1 MDKVFK
7 MNYNKYIENSKII
20 NDLKKT
26 KKCKINDIDFHI
38 PDFTEYVLILQNNY
52 NVNQLKKIAKQYKI
66 KISGNKNE
74 LTTRIYSFL
83 MISNYS
89 IIIQK
94 HARKYIFQ
102 KFIKLNNHSITQK
115 LNCVNDTDF
124 LSMNELSKL
133 PVSNFFTYFDEQN
146 KQLYGFDIVSI
157 YNLYIKSGNEKQKSV
172 NNPYTNLPFPNDLFN
187 KINLFIK
194 FAKTLQFSINLN
206 SIDEEN
212 ETIVDEDDIDMRIQA
227 VFHKMDSY
235 GNYTCSSWFT
245 DLSSIHILKFIREL
259 QDIWSYR
266 AQLSEET
273 KRCICPPNGN
283 PFISSY
289 LLRNPRHILNIN
301 ERFLK
306 KMAIQIIENMIN
318 NGIDRDSCSLGC
330 FYVLGALTLV
340 SPEAANTM
348 PWLYESVGPI

>member
-1 MDKVFK
+1 MNNVFQ
-7 MNYNKYIENSKII
+7 MNYDKYIENSKSI
-20 NDLKKT
+20 NDIKKS
-26 KKCKINDIDFHI
+26 KKCKINDTDFHI

-52 NVNQLKKIAKQYKI
+52 NVNQLKKIAKSYKI

-94 HARKYIFQ
+94 HARKYILQ
-102 KFIKLNNHSITQK
+102 KFIKLNNHSITKK
-115 LNCVNDTDF
+115 LSCVNDTDF

-133 PVSNFFTYFDEQN
+133 HVSHFFTYFDEQN
-146 KQLYGFDIVSI
+146 HQLYGFDIVSI
-157 YNLYIKSGNEKQKSV
+157 YNLYIKASNEKQKIV
-172 NNPYTNLPFPNDLFN
+172 NNPYTNIPFPNDLFN
-187 KINLFIK
+187 KINHFIK
-194 FAKTLQFSINLN
+194 FSKTLQFYINLN

-212 ETIVDEDDIDMRIQA
+212 ETIIDEDDIDMRIQA
-227 VFHKMDSY
+227 VFHKMDAL

-245 DLSSIHILKFIREL
+245 NLNNVNILKFIREL

-266 AQLSEET
+266 AQLTEET
-273 KRCICPPNGN
+273 KRRICPPHGN
-283 PFISSY
+283 PFRSSY
-289 LLRNPRHILNIN
+289 ILRTPMSMLNIN
-301 ERFLK
+301 GVFLK
-306 KMAIQIIENMIN
+306 KVAVQIIENMIN
-318 NGIDRDSCSLGC
+318 SGIDRDSCSLGC

-348 PWLYESVGPI
+348 SWLYQSVVHN